1 MRISND
7 GEIILNIEYWSWTVW
22 SDQEKTFSSFGP
34 DPNPIVLDQTI
45 LLTIGAN
52 VVLSGR
58 ILAKNFCTLLAM
70 NGSVAK
76 KHVRVFSCKA
86 NQEFI

>member
-52 VVLSGR
+52 VVLYGG
-58 ILAKNFCTLLAM
+58 IF
-70 NGSVAK
+70 AK
-76 KHVRVFSCKA
+76 KLLHNEWICC
-86 NQEFI
+86 